1 MNNWSVDKLVG
12 AGLIVAL
19 LFSVIGGIFVG
30 ANDAWTL
37 GRDIVVGLLGY
48 MKGIEHKGEQKN
60 G

>member
-12 AGLIVAL
+12 AGLIIAL
-19 LFSVIGGIFVG
+19 LAAVVGGILCG
-30 ANDAWTL
+30 TNDAWTL

-48 MKGIEHKGEQKN
+48 MKGVEHKGEQKN